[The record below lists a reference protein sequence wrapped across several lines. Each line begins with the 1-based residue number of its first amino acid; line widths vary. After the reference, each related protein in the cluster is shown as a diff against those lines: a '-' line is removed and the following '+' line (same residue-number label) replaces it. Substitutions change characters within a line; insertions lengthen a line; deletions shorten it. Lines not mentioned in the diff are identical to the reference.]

1 MALRLALPSAALAAA
16 LAAGTLAGC
25 GYSSA
30 AFPMTR
36 ETVWPVAMAEAV
48 TWQPTLID
56 EEKFLVES
64 VKVDLADAEMVYRM
78 KVEVDPNPFARRPST
93 RVYVRIAQTK
103 PKRIRFAE
111 AERAFLANLEVRL
124 RQLARSGRP

>member
-1 MALRLALPSAALAAA
+1 MALRGALSAAA
-16 LAAGTLAGC
+16 LPVALAVASLAGC
-25 GYSSA
+25 GDSSA
-30 AFPMTR
+30 ACPVPR
-36 ETVWPVAMAEAV
+36 ERVGNVAMAEAV
-48 TWQPTLID
+48 AWRPTLID

-64 VKVDLADAEMVYRM
+64 VKVNLADAEMVYRM

>member
-1 MALRLALPSAALAAA
+1 MALRGALSAAALPAALAVAS
-16 LAAGTLAGC
+16 LAGC

-30 AFPMTR
+30 AFPLPR
-36 ETVWPVAMAEAV
+36 EQVWNVAMAEAV
-48 TWQPTLID
+48 AWQPTLID

-93 RVYVRIAQTK
+93 RVYVRMAQTK
-103 PKRIRFAE
+103 PKLKRFVE
-111 AERAFLANLEVRL
+111 AERAFLANLAVRL
-124 RQLARSGRP
+124 REMARTVGP